1 MSLCVQAPAWPMAIV
16 EKREYRS
23 AVSASR
29 RAPGER
35 IREEE
40 ALVTDG
46 GRSHPERVDI

>member
-40 ALVTDG
+40 ALVTAVEVTPSEPTG
-46 GRSHPERVDI
+46 T